1 MSKLFWRGTELIYQT
16 AKKTR
21 IIANFVSGT
30 RALQT
35 GTPYGGAFLVGAGF
49 SVPLRKG
56 SSAPY
61 ALVYRRTLDG
71 ASFLIHFVPA
81 TGETAAQRDGSKG
94 WLRTTKE
101 TT

>member
-1 MSKLFWRGTELIYQT
+1 MSKLFWRGTELVYQT

-30 RALQT
+30 RVLQT
-35 GTPYGGAFLVGAGF
+35 GTPYGGAFLVGNGF
-49 SVPLRKG
+49 SIPLRKE
-56 SSAPY
+56 

-81 TGETAAQRDGSKG
+81 TGETAALRDGSKG